1 MFIQGKGEKLMSE
14 NKTAENTKNQQ
25 SDNILEVSHLKKYFP
40 IKGGMFGKQVGAVKA
55 VDDVSFTLKRGTTMG
70 LVGESGCGKT
80 TLGRTILQLH
90 EPTSGKIVY
99 DGETIF
105 EGQDPWQRDEEGQ
118 LHHVK
123 VPKAKQANMLPYRR
137 KMQIIF
143 QDPSAS
149 LDPRMTVG
157 EIIGEAL
164 DIHKLFPN
172 KQDRTDRI
180 KELLGRVGLNTE
192 HANRYPHEFSG
203 GQQQR
208 VGIARALAVN
218 PEFIVC
224 DEPISALDVS
234 IQSQILNLLL
244 DLQQQGNHSY
254 LFIAHDIS
262 VVKHIS
268 DRIGVMYLGH
278 LMEEAE
284 TQELFQNTLHPY
296 TKALLSAVPTIEKQ
310 TKKRE
315 ILQGEL
321 PSPIHAPSGCV
332 FRTRCPYATAA
343 CAEAL
348 PEWKEI
354 APGHKV
360 ACHLY
365 D

>member
-1 MFIQGKGEKLMSE
+1 MEVLKIHQVCPP
-14 NKTAENTKNQQ
+14 AER
-25 SDNILEVSHLKKYFP
+25 LP
-40 IKGGMFGKQVGAVKA
+40 IVVNMIEQVGM
-55 VDDVSFTLKRGTTMG
+55 RP
-70 LVGESGCGKT
+70 E
-80 TLGRTILQLH
+80 H
-90 EPTSGKIVY
+90 
-99 DGETIF
+99 
-105 EGQDPWQRDEEGQ
+105 
-118 LHHVK
+118 
-123 VPKAKQANMLPYRR
+123 
-137 KMQIIF
+137 
-143 QDPSAS
+143 
-149 LDPRMTVG
+149 
-157 EIIGEAL
+157 
-164 DIHKLFPN
+164 LF
-172 KQDRTDRI
+172 
-180 KELLGRVGLNTE
+180 
-192 HANRYPHEFSG
+192 RYPHEFSG
-203 GQQQR
+203 GQRQR
-208 VGIARALAVN
+208 IGLARALLLH
-218 PEFIVC
+218 PELVIC
-224 DEPISALDVS
+224 DEPVSALDVS

-332 FRTRCPYATAA
+332 FRTRCPYATAT

>member
-1 MFIQGKGEKLMSE
+1 MKTVGKQIQETIELHRGVKGEEARKLTLE
-14 NKTAENTKNQQ
+14 
-25 SDNILEVSHLKKYFP
+25 ILNDVGIPEPERRY
-40 IKGGMFGKQVGAVKA
+40 KQ
-55 VDDVSFTLKRGTTMG
+55 
-70 LVGESGCGKT
+70 
-80 TLGRTILQLH
+80 
-90 EPTSGKIVY
+90 
-99 DGETIF
+99 
-105 EGQDPWQRDEEGQ
+105 
-118 LHHVK
+118 
-123 VPKAKQANMLPYRR
+123 
-137 KMQIIF
+137 
-143 QDPSAS
+143 
-149 LDPRMTVG
+149 
-157 EIIGEAL
+157 
-164 DIHKLFPN
+164 
-172 KQDRTDRI
+172 
-180 KELLGRVGLNTE
+180 
-192 HANRYPHEFSG
+192 YPHEFSG
-203 GQQQR
+203 GQRQR
-208 VGIARALAVN
+208 IGLARALLLH
-218 PEFIVC
+218 PELVIC
-224 DEPISALDVS
+224 DEPVSALDVS